1 MKNLWI
7 LTEERPKKAVLKT
20 IFEYFA
26 KDQKCG
32 FFGSELRILPI
43 LDENRCFSF
52 VYEVIGFR
60 CSKIDKVYIKTV
72 SGNSSFTDFL
82 VFYQEAQPRVE
93 DIPIYAIEE
102 TKTDDKES
110 RNTGVYQRCSKFVYI
125 HYYYPQTKKIMLY
138 NLQVAQKQTPTETYI
153 FGTRLLM
160 TLGVEILGKKLDYD
174 IFKPF
179 QNIDEVIRFKNNMRR
194 PPKGNVPI
202 EIKKSLDKIE
212 ISGRLY
218 KSGGLAHDPNIGAL
232 SIISAV
238 LRRLGWIGRIEI
250 TCHGLQQ
257 EHVGAG
263 NKFVRIAH
271 ILGVELQGLQIPPCE
286 MSDTY
291 WHYETQGEKLGTIFM
306 HVVVENFTESYSV
319 FENHAGCEKGYF
331 ITSDGQ
337 HIPLAK
343 YDDRDAY
350 KAGDKSRIIAI
361 PDLVLVDIKEHEI
374 ITIEGKKYVNRE
386 KGIEELSLYNSFEK
400 KYIERYYASFRIVR
414 TVVLYGGREEQ
425 ILEIEVGFLLN
436 ENGRLVL
443 GIKAPR
449 LFHRAIR
456 NLFDFWA

>member
-174 IFKPF
+174 VFKTF
-179 QNIDEVIRFKNNMRR
+179 QSIDEVIRFKNNMRR
-194 PPKGNVPI
+194 PSKGNVPI
-202 EIKKSLDKIE
+202 EIKKSPDKIE

-250 TCHGLQQ
+250 TCHGLEQ
-257 EHVGAG
+257 EHVGVD

-374 ITIEGKKYVNRE
+374 ITIEGKKYINRE

-425 ILEIEVGFLLN
+425 IVEIEVGFLLN

-456 NLFDFWA
+456 NLFDFWG